1 MLQKRQTLPSGD
13 LYQRGGV
20 SKCPVKEELWD
31 VFLANQWQV
40 TLCLEELPDTAST
53 LSETQVTQPYLSKVP
68 AVFHNLHLDHMFQKD
83 SEDKNIDQ
91 KMKQVLD
98 DSVQEFNRL
107 IEQQRTQIE
116 ARAQKLL
123 GAAEESYEAK
133 HKVLQ
138 TKLDVAAVQESRL
151 SAREKE
157 LNERDHELNSKLAK
171 FKSMLTEFLT
181 KKEKFEKEV
190 EKMAQQNK
198 MTGSKVELNVGGV
211 RFTTSISTLTKEEG
225 SLLQTMF
232 KGQHSIQPDADGS
245 YFIDRDGTN
254 FRHVLNFLRDG
265 PASLQHLPGQDQRL
279 LSELRVEAE
288 YYQLHKMADILRA
301 MMSESRTDGQTP
313 GAGSELDSSRMKDCI
328 ALALSGGT
336 HGTHMDVRPQAA
348 KEGSSQGR
356 INWDLAAKNAGRKQ
370 SESVPNKESVCKICA
385 DVDPSAKP
393 TRRRRHQDQQRP
405 WELETS
411 PPEHT
416 KQLQAYRQRLDKWVA
431 ESEAKTEQLEQQRL
445 ALTTE
450 LRVTREALQIARKE
464 RDDEK
469 RSRRLADLHVK
480 EVEEK
485 LQHLEAAESQ
495 VAAKEEHIKQLERQC
510 SELEEQMEKL
520 YSNNIITPRET
531 ARESVDEQKQL
542 RHRVDQLESELEE
555 RECDIEEMENEMANL
570 SMELRK
576 VKKDQ
581 RDLAE
586 ENAMLQKQHHSAR
599 DIVQELAGLL
609 YVQQGHLADNNNCQE
624 LSNLAE
630 TLIQCQN
637 LGCRQLVI
645 LCLLAGHLSTMTD
658 AERDQIDNDAQQIIK
673 TCRETIHR
681 FRVEAEAQPVHPQ
694 VKEHRAMVIFL
705 IDTYLKGLGDHQTT
719 PKSVLRPQSVELADR
734 PSYEEED
741 TDISPEEAQMFEQE
755 NKALYEEMNSMAE
768 DVRQIEGKVVEI
780 AKLQEIFTEKVLE
793 QAIKKKAEF
802 RVWVLFFLVVCSFS
816 LLFLDWYNG

>member
-1 MLQKRQTLPSGD
+1 MSGAPPKPVQHRFIQKLQKEVNHVKDVWEYAVSTKWVTVVQQFIQDEDSATEIPPLFASDWDQENIYIGDSSWRVLASWYGVDKQYSCRRRCTSSSYVDVYGSLSGGGGGDHTGNGYVLADCKLDFLTTFCCLLKQLSSDHVKQQFITVYFWDSLDYIEFQLRCALKVHPKKDVRMWLSLSDDGADVLLENITNFKNAHMPLGIIICRNYPEVLEMLQKRQTLPSGD

-53 LSETQVTQPYLSKVP
+53 LSETQVTQPYLSKVH

-116 ARAQKLL
+116 ARAQELL

-301 MMSESRTDGQTP
+301 MMSESRTDG
-313 GAGSELDSSRMKDCI
+313 AFSS
-328 ALALSGGT
+328 L
-336 HGTHMDVRPQAA
+336 
-348 KEGSSQGR
+348 
-356 INWDLAAKNAGRKQ
+356 
-370 SESVPNKESVCKICA
+370 
-385 DVDPSAKP
+385 
-393 TRRRRHQDQQRP
+393 
-405 WELETS
+405 
-411 PPEHT
+411 PP
-416 KQLQAYRQRLDKWVA
+416 
-431 ESEAKTEQLEQQRL
+431 
-445 ALTTE
+445 
-450 LRVTREALQIARKE
+450 
-464 RDDEK
+464 
-469 RSRRLADLHVK
+469 
-480 EVEEK
+480 
-485 LQHLEAAESQ
+485 
-495 VAAKEEHIKQLERQC
+495 
-510 SELEEQMEKL
+510 
-520 YSNNIITPRET
+520 
-531 ARESVDEQKQL
+531 
-542 RHRVDQLESELEE
+542 
-555 RECDIEEMENEMANL
+555 
-570 SMELRK
+570 
-576 VKKDQ
+576 
-581 RDLAE
+581 
-586 ENAMLQKQHHSAR
+586 
-599 DIVQELAGLL
+599 
-609 YVQQGHLADNNNCQE
+609 
-624 LSNLAE
+624 
-630 TLIQCQN
+630 
-637 LGCRQLVI
+637 
-645 LCLLAGHLSTMTD
+645 
-658 AERDQIDNDAQQIIK
+658 
-673 TCRETIHR
+673 
-681 FRVEAEAQPVHPQ
+681 
-694 VKEHRAMVIFL
+694 
-705 IDTYLKGLGDHQTT
+705 
-719 PKSVLRPQSVELADR
+719 
-734 PSYEEED
+734 
-741 TDISPEEAQMFEQE
+741 
-755 NKALYEEMNSMAE
+755 
-768 DVRQIEGKVVEI
+768 
-780 AKLQEIFTEKVLE
+780 
-793 QAIKKKAEF
+793 
-802 RVWVLFFLVVCSFS
+802 
-816 LLFLDWYNG
+816 